1 MCIDGTRLQPGGDP
15 SRNVYRYR
23 NRSLVRWS
31 AMVKIG
37 EQAPEFSI
45 QDQNGNSIRL
55 SDFPGKRVLLS
66 FHPLAWTSVCAK
78 QMRALEANGEAFD
91 ALNVVALGISV
102 DSVPCKRAWA
112 ESLGIKKTR
121 LLADFWPHGGVA
133 RAYGVFDEEKGY
145 SGRANIVIDESRRV
159 VFTKA
164 YPAATVPDMRAII
177 DALRAREQVPQV

>member
-1 MCIDGTRLQPGGDP
+1 MID
-15 SRNVYRYR
+15 V
-23 NRSLVRWS
+23 
-31 AMVKIG
+31 G

-133 RAYGVFDEEKGY
+133 QAYGIFDGEKGY

-159 VFTKA
+159 VFAKA
-164 YPAATVPDMRAII
+164 YPAATVPDMQDVI
-177 DALRAREQVPQV
+177 DALRAQEQVPQVQRQIPD